1 VLDFKIFKGS
11 TTGAILYE
19 YQNNLLELEDENPF
33 VVMGIMDTTGNMGV
47 LTQLCRAGGNEA
59 GYCTEHNFHLNAQIA
74 FNGL

>member
-1 VLDFKIFKGS
+1 
-11 TTGAILYE
+11 
-19 YQNNLLELEDENPF
+19 
-33 VVMGIMDTTGNMGV
+33 MGIMDTTGNMGV